1 MNQQHPSA
9 GPEGTTAIPRP
20 RAGTQSGGTGLVPGV
35 ELGEVIGHG
44 GYATVYVAR
53 QVAVDRPVAVKI
65 DSRPLSDERNRRRFL
80 REATAAS
87 RISGHPHVV
96 SLIDAGVTPDGRPYL
111 VMEWCP
117 HGSLKTVLRRTGPM
131 APAEVRD
138 LGLALSSAL
147 AAAHE
152 AGILHR
158 DIKPG
163 NVLIDAYGAPRLSDF
178 GLAALP
184 QQGQELS
191 VTLEALTPAFAA
203 PEAFTNAEPT
213 AASDVWSMGATLHAM
228 LTTASPRR
236 SSDGSPASI
245 EHVIAHL
252 SDPLP
257 DPGLPGA
264 EELMEVIRTAT
275 HYDPA
280 MRYPTGRELYQ
291 ALKDTAVVSRPASPD
306 GLRLIGGP
314 EAAFTA
320 LPTPTQPPAATPRRG
335 WGVATWLAVAASL
348 AVGAGV
354 GFAGDRYLTSRD
366 DGSTT
371 AARTVVGGPGAT
383 TSATG
388 DGAGSD
394 GPTQPAGDT
403 SPTTP
408 TRTSTEAPELGVC
421 WKGINTSGNEVTAA
435 STSCDSWHY
444 WETFA
449 SGVLTTATTPYL
461 DQVQADPEVRDLCTK
476 AELRRYVGGSAKGFE
491 IAVIPPSDVGWGS
504 GDRGF
509 SCVASHRHDGEVTGS
524 IRLG

>member
-1 MNQQHPSA
+1 MNQQHPPA

-20 RAGTQSGGTGLVPGV
+20 RTGTQSGGTGLIPGV
-35 ELGEVIGHG
+35 ELGDVIGHG
-44 GYATVYVAR
+44 GFATVYLAR

-96 SLIDAGVTPDGRPYL
+96 SLIDAGVAPDGRPYL

-158 DIKPG
+158 DVKPG

-184 QQGQELS
+184 QHGQELS

-228 LTTASPRR
+228 LTTSSPRR

-257 DPGLPGA
+257 DPQVPGT
-264 EELMEVIRTAT
+264 EELMAVIRRAT
-275 HYDPA
+275 DFDPA
-280 MRYPTGRELYQ
+280 RRYATGRELYD
-291 ALKDTAVVSRPASPD
+291 ALRATSVARRPSDPTGA
-306 GLRLIGGP
+306 RLIGGP

-320 LPTPTQPPAATPRRG
+320 LPTPTQPPAAAPRHTRG
-335 WGVATWLAVAASL
+335 VGAWLGVAASL
-348 AVGAGV
+348 VVGAGL
-354 GFAGDRYLTSRD
+354 GIAGDRFLTDRGGEQPTAGQTRAAGLTGDAGNGTAD
-366 DGSTT
+366 DG
-371 AARTVVGGPGAT
+371 A
-383 TSATG
+383 
-388 DGAGSD
+388 
-394 GPTQPAGDT
+394 TQPADDAGP
-403 SPTTP
+403 SQP
-408 TRTSTEAPELGVC
+408 TRTSTDAPELGVC
-421 WKGINTSGNEVTAA
+421 WHGINNIGNEVSAA
-435 STSCDSWHY
+435 TVSCEEWHY

-449 SGVLTTATTPYL
+449 SGVLSTATTPYL
-461 DQVQADPEVRDLCTK
+461 DQVQADPGVRDTCTK
-476 AELRRYVGGSAKGFE
+476 AELRTYVGGSAKGFE
-491 IAVIPPSDVGWGS
+491 IAVIPPDLIAWES
-504 GDRGF
+504 GERGF
-509 SCVASHRHDGEVTGS
+509 SCVASHKHDGEVTGS
-524 IRLG
+524 ITLG